1 MAQLDINALLSELGP
16 VALGWGLDILGAIVL
31 LVVGRWIAGRLRSLT
46 RRTAERARLD
56 PTLSG
61 FVGMGVYW
69 LVLVFVI
76 VAILGV
82 FGIPTASMVAILG
95 AAGLAVGLA
104 FQGTFSNFASGVM
117 LLLFRPISVG
127 DFVEVG
133 GSKGTVRSIGIF
145 STAMD
150 TPDNVRV
157 VVPNSGIFGETIQNY
172 SVNENRR
179 IDLVVGVGYDD
190 DLQLA
195 KDTILRVLKEEARVL
210 AEPEPVVAVSEMAG
224 SSVNFVVRPWVEAP
238 NYWAARW
245 DLTRALKEELEA
257 AGLSIPYPQRDLHLF
272 SGGAALRIPA
282 RG

>member
-104 FQGTFSNFASGVM
+104 FQGTLSNFASGVM
-117 LLLFRPISVG
+117 LLIFRPISVG

-238 NYWAARW
+238 DYWAARW